1 MRETDKAVSIIEQ
14 AAVDIHN
21 ALSGIDY
28 TPLDG
33 DDVQI
38 IVDLFTLNL
47 NWLNG
52 NITHK
57 EYTEHCR
64 LMFDQK
70 EVKQ

>member
-1 MRETDKAVSIIEQ
+1 LRETDKVVSITEQ

-21 ALSGIDY
+21 ALDEIDY

-52 NITHK
+52 NMTHE
-57 EYTEHCR
+57 EYTEHRR
-64 LMFDQK
+64 LMFN
-70 EVKQ
+70 